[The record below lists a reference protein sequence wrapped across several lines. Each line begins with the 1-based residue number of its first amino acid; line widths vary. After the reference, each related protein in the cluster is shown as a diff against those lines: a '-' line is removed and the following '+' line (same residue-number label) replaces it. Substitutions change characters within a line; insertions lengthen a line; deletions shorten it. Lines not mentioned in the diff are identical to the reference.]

1 MAGYGQ
7 RDAVRNGR
15 MTVVHDAPSSV
26 SSSGSDASASI
37 RGGSAGVP
45 DASTPA
51 ADSVPPQI
59 PLAPI
64 KAFQPRFN
72 PLADAMIYL
81 VVFVG
86 GCIGTGMRYGLSV
99 AVPQAQA
106 GAIASSFHVATFV
119 ANMAACFIYAAL
131 TTYMSQASWIRKRV
145 RQLTS
150 RGVGMGMCGGF
161 STLSAM
167 VIEELTS
174 LRQGYVVGFVI
185 YMLASFIGG
194 LAVAW
199 CGTRLGLVACAKR
212 QAKLVAAAFASTQSG
227 GRHAMPAA
235 MVTAVENTPI
245 AVDAPVVVPVPD
257 VAGAASGKTADTA
270 DGGAPIPSA
279 SSSVIEPKPD
289 TAEIPMVSDPFT
301 GEVRG

>member
-131 TTYMSQASWIRKRV
+131 TTYVSQASWIRKRV

-174 LRQGYVVGFVI
+174 LQQERIVGFLI
-185 YMLASFIGG
+185 YTLTSFAAG
-194 LAVAW
+194 LLVSW
-199 CGTRLGLVACAKR
+199 FGVRLGLVASAKR
-212 QAKLVAAAFASTQSG
+212 QAKLVAAAFASAQSG
-227 GRHAMPAA
+227 GRHAALPSAI
-235 MVTAVENTPI
+235 VTAVENTPI
-245 AVDAPVVVPVPD
+245 AVDSPVVVPAPES
-257 VAGAASGKTADTA
+257 AGAAESTDAAAGTPVPAVST
-270 DGGAPIPSA
+270 SM
-279 SSSVIEPKPD
+279 IEPEPD
-289 TAEIPMVSDPFT
+289 TAEIPLVSDPFT